1 MVCHGMEDQTV
12 CHVVDVSWDGG
23 SDCVSWDRGL
33 NSVSCGGRLDDVSW
47 DGGSDCVSWDRESNS
62 VSHSG
67 GLDDVSG
74 SDGWDALRV
83 CLDHLQLCA
92 VVMSTSVTFEGAEV
106 RGWLQYEKN
115 KYHV

>member
-1 MVCHGMEDQTV
+1 MVCHGMEDRTV

-33 NSVSCGGRLDDVSW
+33 NSVS
-47 DGGSDCVSWDRESNS
+47 
-62 VSHSG
+62 HSR

-83 CLDHLQLCA
+83 CLDPLQPCA
-92 VVMSTSVTFEGAEV
+92 VVTSTSVTFEG
-106 RGWLQYEKN
+106 RGEGLAAI
-115 KYHV
+115 